1 MHDFAPG
8 SSLRNFGCFLL
19 RWSRIADSQKNPRG
33 QLDCDNLSDL
43 SDFLS
48 KACIDLNIFQLLVT
62 S

>member
-1 MHDFAPG
+1 MQFWVF
-8 SSLRNFGCFLL
+8 S
-19 RWSRIADSQKNPRG
+19 IEMVKDSDAQKNPRG

-62 S
+62 SWEYAHLP